1 LIGIDEFE
9 KQANTHALRQAIT
22 HILLLQRLKLL
33 LQCLLHD
40 RSNKCQTPI
49 NQNLNYNYYYYYYYK
64 NNNDHSSNTTRQ
76 AGTYQL
82 IHVEA
87 RTGAMVVGQCL

>member
-1 LIGIDEFE
+1 MLAARSI
-9 KQANTHALRQAIT
+9 KQVPNT
-22 HILLLQRLKLL
+22 
-33 LQCLLHD
+33 
-40 RSNKCQTPI
+40 
-49 NQNLNYNYYYYYYYK
+49 NQSELNYNNKYYYYYYK

>member
-49 NQNLNYNYYYYYYYK
+49 NQNWITTTTTTT
-64 NNNDHSSNTTRQ
+64 TTRTTTITQ
-76 AGTYQL
+76 ATQQGKQ
-82 IHVEA
+82 V
-87 RTGAMVVGQCL
+87 RTSSSMSKQEREQWL